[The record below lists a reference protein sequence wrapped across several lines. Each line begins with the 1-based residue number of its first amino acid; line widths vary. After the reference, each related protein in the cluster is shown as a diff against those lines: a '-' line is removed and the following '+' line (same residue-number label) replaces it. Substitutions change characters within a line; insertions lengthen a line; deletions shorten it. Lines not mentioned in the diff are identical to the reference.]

1 MIQIAL
7 FHEGY
12 NWDSYSLVRSMH
24 DVLKEREDVEY
35 LTAQNADNLQP
46 GGYMWLY
53 SSQLG
58 LTAENYQ
65 EMKERGLT
73 VVNFGL
79 SDPNMFQEGRL
90 RVCDVYCTNDLNT
103 YRKWNGMYNVYH
115 FKYGV
120 DHRFEKTDTK
130 KDLDVL
136 FIGTLSHAY
145 IPLRKPRALK
155 LMKESFTF
163 EGYGKGFDQFLNGKD
178 LVNAFNR
185 SHLNIDLCTKHS
197 ALASRIFQAAACGV
211 PTLTLKRDDILECF
225 KDGKEILTYEGG
237 YDEMLG
243 VIKDVLKHKGWLA
256 EIGENARQRCLKDHG
271 MRKRVDDLIKYL
283 GEKNE
288 NK

>member
-1 MIQIAL
+1 MMQIAL

-24 DVLKEREDVEY
+24 DVLTEREDVEY
-35 LTAQNADNLQP
+35 LTAQNADNLEP

-58 LTAENYQ
+58 LTKENYH
-65 EMKERGLT
+65 EMKERGLK

-90 RVCDVYCTNDLNT
+90 KVCDVYCTNDLGT
-103 YRKWNGMYNVYH
+103 YKKYKDKYNVYH
-115 FKYGV
+115 FVYAV
-120 DHRFEKTDTK
+120 DHRFVKKDVK

-145 IPLRKPRALK
+145 IPLRKPHALK
-155 LMKESFTF
+155 LMKEIFTF
-163 EGYGKGFDQFLNGKD
+163 EGYGEGFDRFLNGEE
-178 LVNAFNR
+178 LVNTFNR
-185 SHLNIDLCTKHS
+185 AHLNIDLCTKHS

-237 YDEMLG
+237 YEDMVY
-243 VIKDVLKHKGWLA
+243 VIEDALKRKEWLA

-283 GEKNE
+283 GEN
-288 NK
+288 NAC

>member
-1 MIQIAL
+1 MKQIAL
-7 FHEGY
+7 FHEQY
-12 NWDSYSLVRSMH
+12 NWDSYSIVRSMH
-24 DVLKEREDVEY
+24 DILKEREDVEY
-35 LTAQNADNLQP
+35 LIGQNTDDIQP
-46 GGYMWLY
+46 GGYLWLY

-58 LTAENYQ
+58 LTEENYQ

-79 SDPNMFQEGRL
+79 SDPNMFNEVRL
-90 RVCDVYCTNDLNT
+90 KGCDVYCTNDLST
-103 YRKWNGMYNVYH
+103 YEKYKDKYKVYH

-120 DHRFEKTDTK
+120 DHRFRKVDMYKRDT
-130 KDLDVL
+130 DVL

-145 IPLRKPRALK
+145 IPLRKPYALK

-163 EGYGKGFDQFLNGKD
+163 EGYGKGFDRFLNGED

-185 SHLNIDLCTKHS
+185 AHLNIDLCTKYS

-225 KDGKEILTYEGG
+225 QDGKEILTYEGG
-237 YDEMLG
+237 YDEMVR
-243 VIKDVLKHKGWLA
+243 VIKDALQHKEWLA
-256 EIGENARQRCLKDHG
+256 EIGENARQRCIADHG

-283 GEKNE
+283 GE
-288 NK
+288 